1 MNLYQRRDPDSRVR
15 LRERVKSE
23 FSEMPGLSL
32 TVEQAGRLLA
42 LESGVCNRVLDELVR
57 DGFLRQDPDGTYGRP
72 DRGA

>member
-1 MNLYQRRDPDSRVR
+1 MGLQRRDEDSRAR

-32 TVEQAGRLLA
+32 TLEQAERLLA
-42 LESGVCNRVLDELVR
+42 LETAVCRRVFAELVR
-57 DGFLRQDPDGTYGRP
+57 DGFLRKERDGTFGRH

>member
-1 MNLYQRRDPDSRVR
+1 MDVDRRRDALTRVR

-32 TVEQAGRLLA
+32 TIEQARRLLS
-42 LESGVCNRVLDELVR
+42 LDTGLCGRVLGELVR
-57 DGFLRQDPDGTYGRP
+57 DGFLRMETDGTFGRF

>member
-1 MNLYQRRDPDSRVR
+1 MEAIQRRNVESRVR

-42 LESGVCNRVLDELVR
+42 LEPAMCSRVLEELVR
-57 DGFLRQDPDGTYGRP
+57 DGFLRQETDGSYGRH

>member
-1 MNLYQRRDPDSRVR
+1 MR

-42 LESGVCNRVLDELVR
+42 LECGKCGRVLEELVR
-57 DGFLRQDPDGTYGRP
+57 EGFLRQERDGSYGRH